1 MLKDQKLDILS
12 KNPLF
17 HDLPADLMD
26 RLAGLSLLKPLVDG
40 ETLFNKGDDA
50 EGLYGV
56 VSGKIK
62 ITTADVNG
70 KEILLN
76 IMPPGAVFG
85 EIALLDGLNRTATA
99 SALVD
104 SQVMLLRRA
113 DFLPLLDRYPALAR
127 RAITLLCER
136 LRWTSILV
144 EELAF
149 EELGV
154 RLARTLF
161 KLAGQSPG
169 QCLHR
174 GPLRLPP
181 KLSQQELADMV
192 GARRES
198 VSRQLTAWRKRGWL
212 DRIDGRLVIMDSTA
226 IGDIAAFMSED

>member
-1 MLKDQKLDILS
+1 MLKDQKLELLA

-17 HDLPADLMD
+17 RDLPPELMD
-26 RLAGLSLLKPLVDG
+26 RLAGLSLLKPLADG
-40 ETLFNKGDDA
+40 DILFSKGDDA

-62 ITTADVNG
+62 ITTADLNG

-76 IMPPGAVFG
+76 IMEQGMVFG
-85 EIALLDGLNRTATA
+85 EIALLDGLDRTASA

-127 RAITLLCER
+127 RAIDLLCKR
-136 LRWTSILV
+136 LRWTSTLV

-161 KLAGQSPG
+161 KLAGQPQG
-169 QCLHR
+169 TVR

-212 DRIDGRLVIMDSTA
+212 DRVDGRLVIMDSTA
-226 IGDIAAFMSED
+226 IGDIAAFIGCE